1 MFRFRGVRVDL
12 LTDDEHPLVGDF
24 VGAGE
29 LSARLQ
35 LLDLKMAFIEVRC
48 IKVLQDHIDVPDTV
62 LL

>member
-12 LTDDEHPLVGDF
+12 LTDDEHTLVGDL

-35 LLDLKMAFIEVRC
+35 LLDLKMALIEVRC